1 MWSCSTFFSLFYEF
15 TSIVRSLP
23 SLFSFL
29 FYVFE
34 PYLILF
40 YFILPGIHL
49 LSSISQLQMG
59 ALSFLLGIN
68 LIMLSA
74 HAAVHFTS
82 EVLQG
87 DGINDGED
95 PNHMRNSDSTS
106 SAFSILPVISNT
118 SSQPRGDVLSGL
130 HSSPLRPREREGE
143 KEEESGNGVRHK
155 ETESKGGDVPSA
167 NASSSSSM
175 SRKRCPLCMD
185 QVTHPAAPLCG
196 HVFCWGCI
204 HTWINTHSN
213 NHSHSSS
220 SSSDIKCPVC
230 RCLFK
235 REAVRPLF
243 GFS

>member
-1 MWSCSTFFSLFYEF
+1 
-15 TSIVRSLP
+15 
-23 SLFSFL
+23 
-29 FYVFE
+29 
-34 PYLILF
+34 
-40 YFILPGIHL
+40 
-49 LSSISQLQMG
+49 MG

-87 DGINDGED
+87 DGVTGGED
-95 PNHMRNSDSTS
+95 SAPSSLLVPPVMSTTS
-106 SAFSILPVISNT
+106 SL
-118 SSQPRGDVLSGL
+118 PRGDVVSGL
-130 HSSPLRPREREGE
+130 RASSLRSREREGE
-143 KEEESGNGVRHK
+143 IETGKEGSHK
-155 ETESKGGDVPSA
+155 ETESIGNDLSSTGATAGGSK
-167 NASSSSSM
+167 
-175 SRKRCPLCMD
+175 KRCPLCMD

-196 HVFCWGCI
+196 HVFCWVCI

-213 NHSHSSS
+213 NQSHSHSHSSSSRS